1 VADKAHVVGNVVA
14 VLAIFLILGVAVVI
28 WLVMIRAAK
37 AQRTHTK
44 RTDFGGRYSYFGF
57 LLGTLRATDRQQQED
72 EVTPDASRAEGEG
85 RSRR

>member
-14 VLAIFLILGVAVVI
+14 VLAIFLILGVAVVV

-44 RTDFGGRYSYFGF
+44 RTDFGGR
-57 LLGTLRATDRQQQED
+57 
-72 EVTPDASRAEGEG
+72 
-85 RSRR
+85 